1 MKNFKLPPSLIIVFF
16 FLVIVSAL
24 TWVVPVSVVDE
35 NGEVHYSASFDS
47 DGGII
52 EDYGTSPAGIWDV
65 MKAPVIGFQDG
76 SDVIIVLLIAGG
88 FLALLNKSGAM
99 DAGIGALV
107 HKFTGSTL
115 IILLMLAFSAMGTI
129 SGLWEELTVYALVI
143 IPLIVMAG
151 YDVMTAIAV
160 LFVGAT
166 IGNMASVVNP
176 FSTGAAIAAIN
187 NPDLGMG
194 NGILLRLSIFVVLQ
208 VVGTLTVLRYA
219 NSVKKDPKRSIVAD
233 IKDVNTL
240 HNEEDTLPEMNKRRA
255 WSLAV
260 YITCILATVIGYVP
274 WYNIT
279 ISASEEFIAKIGG
292 NTMYELI
299 NYPQI
304 WIMETI
310 PGFGNLIGADVFTPW
325 GDWYFDEYSTMFLI
339 GAVLV
344 MLINKI
350 NLDEF
355 VSTFVSGAK
364 DLLGVCLVLSVAKG
378 LTVIM
383 GTKTSGMSVTFV
395 YWIQGAL
402 NDVPS
407 WAFVIGAIIAYAVI
421 GIFLQSTSGVAG
433 ITMPIL
439 GAATAALFATSNIGE
454 VGGQVMLISA
464 YTVGLNFMS
473 GAYPSATIM
482 GTMDLINVPYTKYL
496 NMYIKMVTP
505 LLIIATIIIS
515 LAPTLGLL

>member
-16 FLVIVSAL
+16 FLVIVAAL
-24 TWVVPVSVVDE
+24 TWFVPVSVVE
-35 NGEVHYSASFDS
+35 VTESGEKVVHYNAAFGD
-47 DGGII
+47 DGEII
-52 EDYGTSPAGIWDV
+52 EDYGTSPAGIWDI
-65 MKAPVIGFQDG
+65 MKAPVVGFQNG
-76 SDVIIVLLIAGG
+76 SDVIVVLLIAGG
-88 FLALLNKSGAM
+88 FLALLNKTGAM

-115 IILLMLAFSAMGTI
+115 IVLLMLAFSAMGTI
-129 SGLWEELTVYALVI
+129 AGLWEELTVYALVI
-143 IPLIVMAG
+143 IPLVVMAG
-151 YDVMTAIAV
+151 YDVMTAIAI

-194 NGILLRLSIFVVLQ
+194 NGIVLRIVIFAVLQ
-208 VVGTLTVLRYA
+208 VVGTFIVLRYA
-219 NSVKKDPKRSIVAD
+219 NSVKKDPKKSVVAD
-233 IKDVNTL
+233 LTDVNTL
-240 HNEEDTLPEMNKRRA
+240 LNEEDTLPEMNKRRA

-260 YITCILATVIGYVP
+260 YITCILCTVIGYIP

-279 ISASEEFIAKIGG
+279 LPSGS
-292 NTMYELI
+292 NMYDVL
-299 NYPQI
+299 NYPQN
-304 WIMETI
+304 WIMETMPAI
-310 PGFGNLIGADVFTPW
+310 GNLIGADVFTPW
-325 GDWYFDEYSTMFLI
+325 GDWYFDEYSIVFLI

-350 NLDEF
+350 KLDEF
-355 VSTFVSGAK
+355 VSTFSAGAK

-378 LTVIM
+378 LSIIM

-402 NDVPS
+402 SDIPS
-407 WAFVIGAIIAYAVI
+407 WAFVIGLVIAYAVI

-439 GAATAALFATSNIGE
+439 GAATAALFATTSVGE

-482 GTMDLINVPYTKYL
+482 GTMDLINVPYTRYF
-496 NMYIKMVTP
+496 NMYIRMVTP
-505 LLIIATIIIS
+505 LLIIATLIIT

>member
-1 MKNFKLPPSLIIVFF
+1 MKKFKLPPSLIIVFF
-16 FLVIVSAL
+16 FLIIVAAL
-24 TWVVPVSVVDE
+24 TWVVPVSVVEVTDA
-35 NGEVHYSASFDS
+35 GEKIVHYNAAYGD
-47 DGGII
+47 DGEII
-52 EDYGTSPAGIWDV
+52 ENYGTSPAGIWDV
-65 MKAPVIGFQDG
+65 MKAPVLGFQNG

-88 FLALLNKSGAM
+88 FLALLNKTGAM

-115 IILLMLAFSAMGTI
+115 IVLLMLAFATMGTI
-129 SGLWEELTVYALVI
+129 AGLWEELTVYALVI
-143 IPLIVMAG
+143 IPLVVMAG
-151 YDVMTAIAV
+151 YDVMTAIAI

-194 NGILLRLSIFVVLQ
+194 NGILLRMTIFVVLQ
-208 VVGTLTVLRYA
+208 IVGTITVLRYA
-219 NSVKKDPKRSIVAD
+219 NSVKKDPKKSIVAD
-233 IKDVNTL
+233 LKDVNTL
-240 HNEEDTLPEMNKRRA
+240 HNEEDTLPAMNKRRA
-255 WSLAV
+255 WSLVV
-260 YITCILATVIGYVP
+260 YITCIVCTVIGYVP
-274 WYNIT
+274 WYNINL
-279 ISASEEFIAKIGG
+279 ANGK
-292 NTMYELI
+292 TMYDVI
-299 NYPQI
+299 NYPQT
-304 WIMETI
+304 WIMETLPAI
-310 PGFGNLIGADVFTPW
+310 GNFIGADVFTPW
-325 GDWYFDEYSTMFLI
+325 GDWYFDEYSTVFLI

-350 NLDEF
+350 SLEEF

-378 LTVIM
+378 LSIIM

-407 WAFVIGAIIAYAVI
+407 WAFVIGAVIAFAVI

-439 GAATAALFATSNIGE
+439 GAATAALFATSSFGE

-482 GTMDLINVPYTKYL
+482 GTMDLINVPYTRYL
-496 NMYIKMVTP
+496 TMYLKMVTP
-505 LLIIATIIIS
+505 LLIIATIIIT

>member
-1 MKNFKLPPSLIIVFF
+1 MKEFKLPPSLIIVFF
-16 FLVIVSAL
+16 FLVIVAAL
-24 TWVVPVSVVDE
+24 TWVVPTSVVDE
-35 NGEVHYSASFDS
+35 NGQVHYSAAFGE
-47 DGGII
+47 DGEII
-52 EDYGTSPAGIWDV
+52 EDYGTQPAGIWDV
-65 MKAPVIGFQDG
+65 MKAPVLGFQAG

-88 FLALLNKSGAM
+88 FLALLNSTGAM

-115 IILLMLAFSAMGTI
+115 IVLLMLAFAAMGTI
-129 SGLWEELTVYALVI
+129 AGLWEELTVYALVI
-143 IPLIVMAG
+143 IPLVVMAG
-151 YDVMTAIAV
+151 YDVMTAIAI

-187 NPDLGMG
+187 NPELGMG
-194 NGILLRLSIFVVLQ
+194 NGILLRMTIFAVLFI
-208 VVGTLTVLRYA
+208 VGTLTVLRYA
-219 NSVKKDPKRSIVAD
+219 NAVKKDPSKSIVAD
-233 IKDVNTL
+233 LKDVNTL
-240 HNEEDTLPEMNKRRA
+240 HNEEDTLPKMTKRRA
-255 WSLAV
+255 WSLVV
-260 YITCILATVIGYVP
+260 YIVCILCTVIGYVP

-279 ISASEEFIAKIGG
+279 LPSGA
-292 NTMYELI
+292 NMYDVI
-299 NYPQI
+299 NYPQT
-304 WIMETI
+304 WIMETL
-310 PGFGNLIGADVFTPW
+310 PALGNLIGADVFTPW
-325 GDWYFDEYSTMFLI
+325 GDWYFDEYSTVFLI
-339 GAVLV
+339 GSVLV
-344 MLINKI
+344 MLINRIKI
-350 NLDEF
+350 EEF
-355 VSTFVSGAK
+355 VSTFISGAK

-378 LTVIM
+378 LSIIM

-402 NDVPS
+402 SDVPS
-407 WAFVIGAIIAYAVI
+407 WAFVVGTVIAFAVI

-439 GAATAALFATSNIGE
+439 GAATAALFATNSIGE

-482 GTMDLINVPYTKYL
+482 GTMDLINVPYTRYFK
-496 NMYIKMVTP
+496 MYIKMVTP
-505 LLIIATIIIS
+505 LLVIATIIIT